1 VARYFL
7 DLPGA
12 VAPVAWDPHAG
23 PRPER
28 ADTRYFGAAFTHME
42 RALDDPDVDVYLTW
56 DVRRL
61 PGYGSRVV
69 AVVLGDEGGRI
80 PRYLDRVRAVFKCYG
95 TRPASAGLADLPR
108 TGLHWLRWL
117 PGAAALARV
126 RIAARA
132 GRGPGP
138 APVLPIPLGT
148 YNQLALPVLAMA
160 DRPTDVFFAGSLEHT
175 RGTLQR
181 LASPKVRARREML
194 VAVQRLGQARPGLRI
209 DVRLTPGF
217 DASVAAS
224 PEAYSRALMDA
235 RVCLAPRG
243 TSPETFRV
251 LEGLRCGCVVVTGP
265 LPDHW
270 FYRGAP
276 LVRLDRWADLP
287 RALPALDDQA
297 ELDRR
302 HAASLAW
309 WHERCSEAAVGR
321 WLAQRLNE
329 VAPRPGST
337 TTLRRSRRVR

>member
-1 VARYFL
+1 M
-7 DLPGA
+7 
-12 VAPVAWDPHAG
+12 AWDPHAG
-23 PRPER
+23 PLPQR

-42 RALDDPDVDVYLTW
+42 RTLHDHDLDVYLTW

-95 TRPASAGLADLPR
+95 TRPAAAGILDLPR
-108 TGLHWLRWL
+108 CGLHWLRWL
-117 PGAAALARV
+117 PGAAGLARG

-132 GRGPGP
+132 GNGPRP
-138 APVLPIPLGT
+138 ARVLPIPLGT
-148 YNQLALPVLAMA
+148 YNQLELPVVPMR
-160 DRPTDVFFAGSLEHT
+160 DRQTDVVFAGSVEHAQSA
-175 RGTLQR
+175 LQR
-181 LASPKVRARREML
+181 IASPKARARREML
-194 VAVQRLGQARPGLRI
+194 LALDRLGRARPGLRV
-209 DVRLTPGF
+209 DVRVTPSF

-251 LEGLRCGCVVVTGP
+251 LEGLRCGCVVVTGK
-265 LPDHW
+265 LPNHW

-276 LVRLDRWADLP
+276 LVRLERWEDLP
-287 RALPALDDQA
+287 SVLPALDDHG
-297 ELDRR
+297 EMERR

-309 WHERCSEAAVGR
+309 WHERCSEAALGG

-329 VAPRPGST
+329 VAPGRKEAAPPQASA